1 MDIHPDVGQRRIVVR
16 TEGIEQL
23 GAVFRR
29 AVRTEQLVLKI
40 DADFRNDGAPSLF
53 RRGDLDRGNQ
63 VLPPVGPQHAD
74 RNLTAREDDRLAQI
88 LDHEAE
94 RRGRIGHRI
103 GSVQHDEAVERRIAV
118 ADQPSELDPQRGGH
132 VRRVDRLEMKHADI
146 DVQHPQI
153 GKLLVH
159 VVEIERRKGPRLGI
173 GFHADRSARVDQQ
186 NRSPG
191 CLGHSERL

>member
-63 VLPPVGPQHAD
+63 VLPVRSTP
-74 RNLTAREDDRLAQI
+74 
-88 LDHEAE
+88 
-94 RRGRIGHRI
+94 IGI
-103 GSVQHDEAVERRIAV
+103 
-118 ADQPSELDPQRGGH
+118 
-132 VRRVDRLEMKHADI
+132 
-146 DVQHPQI
+146 
-153 GKLLVH
+153 
-159 VVEIERRKGPRLGI
+159 
-173 GFHADRSARVDQQ
+173 
-186 NRSPG
+186 
-191 CLGHSERL
+191 

>member
-74 RNLTAREDDRLAQI
+74 RNLPVKTTGLPRFSIMKLSA
-88 LDHEAE
+88 EAE
-94 RRGRIGHRI
+94 
-103 GSVQHDEAVERRIAV
+103 
-118 ADQPSELDPQRGGH
+118 
-132 VRRVDRLEMKHADI
+132 
-146 DVQHPQI
+146 
-153 GKLLVH
+153 
-159 VVEIERRKGPRLGI
+159 
-173 GFHADRSARVDQQ
+173 
-186 NRSPG
+186 
-191 CLGHSERL
+191 